1 MQFTA
6 TEAKNRFGAVCAQAK
21 EGPVFIEKDGRIDS
35 VILSMQQYEL
45 LNASHDKPS
54 LGKRQSQFE
63 LTHKAWLAEQ
73 NQRFETHGVWC
84 DDLRTW

>member
-1 MQFTA
+1 
-6 TEAKNRFGAVCAQAK
+6 
-21 EGPVFIEKDGRIDS
+21 
-35 VILSMQQYEL
+35 MQQYEL
-45 LNASHDKPS
+45 LNASHANLS
-54 LGKRQSQFE
+54 LGKRQTQFE

>member
-1 MQFTA
+1 M
-6 TEAKNRFGAVCAQAK
+6 N
-21 EGPVFIEKDGRIDS
+21 
-35 VILSMQQYEL
+35 LYEL
-45 LNASHDKPS
+45 LKASHDKPS
-54 LGKRQSQFE
+54 LDARQTQFE